1 MIGFYVSWTFRG
13 IRDLTLLSD
22 DIQGT
27 LILSDSFLVIFY
39 ISLRVLVQR
48 LQFCLFMLQPE

>member
-48 LQFCLFMLQPE
+48 LQFCLFMIQPE